1 MIRTSLILCCV
12 GSFIIGVVLIFVWTD
27 PGNGIDSGNMTLGT
41 DGDSD
46 MLILTPN
53 SPEIIDPSVDPSEN
67 GTTDLTDL
75 SKIKPLDFL
84 SALKAARLSTPEV
97 LIQGKI
103 KNWITKNDLPALLAL
118 TDSTEP
124 CASVALISSS
134 VYNGEGSTVG
144 QEALYMIE
152 GCRAGAYPPALNS
165 GGFTGES
172 KKELVEWCRSQIAAA
187 Q

>member
-1 MIRTSLILCCV
+1 
-12 GSFIIGVVLIFVWTD
+12 
-27 PGNGIDSGNMTLGT
+27 MTLGT
-41 DGDSD
+41 DADSD
-46 MLILTPN
+46 ILILTPN
-53 SPEIIDPSVDPSEN
+53 SPEIIDPPVNPFED
-67 GTTDLTDL
+67 GTADL

-84 SALKAARLSTPEV
+84 DALKVARLSMTEITIKYP
-97 LIQGKI
+97 I
-103 KNWITKNDLPALLAL
+103 KNWVTKNDLPALLAL

-134 VYNGEGSTVG
+134 VYNADGSTVG